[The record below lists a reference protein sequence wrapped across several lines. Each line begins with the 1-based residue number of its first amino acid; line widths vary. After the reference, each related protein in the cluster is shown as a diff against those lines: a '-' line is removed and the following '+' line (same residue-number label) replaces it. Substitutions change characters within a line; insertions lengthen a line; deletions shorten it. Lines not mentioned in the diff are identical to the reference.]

1 MRYPVNLSSEPFRR
15 DRPMVFGTAVVAVL
29 LVILLGVF
37 ISLAASERNRAKEAR
52 EMIAKVERQIR
63 TMSAEQTK
71 LESVLRKPENAEV
84 LDRSVF
90 VNALLQRKGISW
102 TRIFND
108 LEKVMPHNVRLVSVR
123 PQLNGPNDVL
133 LDMEV
138 GAQSSEPVVELM
150 MHLESSPQFGA
161 VNIHSWRPPSQ
172 SDPLFRYRVSVTY
185 AQKI

>member
-1 MRYPVNLSSEPFRR
+1 
-15 DRPMVFGTAVVAVL
+15 MVFGTAAVAVL
-29 LVILLGVF
+29 LLILLGIF

-63 TMSAEQTK
+63 TMSDEQTK

-102 TRIFND
+102 TRIFSD

-123 PQLNGPNDVL
+123 PQLNGPNDLL

-150 MHLESSPQFGA
+150 MHLEGSPLFGSTT
-161 VNIHSWRPPSQ
+161 IHSWRPPSQ

>member
-1 MRYPVNLSSEPFRR
+1 
-15 DRPMVFGTAVVAVL
+15 MVFGTAAVAVL
-29 LVILLGVF
+29 LLILLGIF

-63 TMSAEQTK
+63 TMSNEQTK

-102 TRIFND
+102 TRIFSD

-123 PQLNGPNDVL
+123 PQLNGPNDLL

-150 MHLESSPQFGA
+150 MHLEGSPLFGSTT
-161 VNIHSWRPPSQ
+161 IHSWRPPSQ